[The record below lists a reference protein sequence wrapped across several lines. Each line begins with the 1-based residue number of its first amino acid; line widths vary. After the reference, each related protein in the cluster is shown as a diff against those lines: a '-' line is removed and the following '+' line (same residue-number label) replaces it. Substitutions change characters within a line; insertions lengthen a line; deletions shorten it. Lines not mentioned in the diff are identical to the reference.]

1 MVKLKSLEQNFLQN
15 NYKVIII
22 MIFILHQNIVLT
34 NYKMRQIIA
43 LQLELVNDLIERKF
57 KDKF

>member
-1 MVKLKSLEQNFLQN
+1 
-15 NYKVIII
+15 